1 MPTTLPS
8 ISTTV
13 EKEFQSPLL
22 PPDDES
28 LPEKICIDE
37 MLQTYC
43 GEFGWWQ
50 LTHFLMTSLAWAL
63 EAFHTMIMIF
73 ADREPEWR
81 CLDGVA
87 GLGCDPAAKSVCRF
101 EPGSWEWV
109 EGVASSTVAEW
120 GLVCGDKY
128 KVGMVQAVFFAGCMF
143 G

>member
-1 MPTTLPS
+1 M
-8 ISTTV
+8 
-13 EKEFQSPLL
+13 
-22 PPDDES
+22 
-28 LPEKICIDE
+28 
-37 MLQTYC
+37 
-43 GEFGWWQ
+43 
-50 LTHFLMTSLAWAL
+50 

-81 CLDGVA
+81 CLDGAA
-87 GLGCDPAAKSVCRF
+87 GLGCDPAAKSVCGF

-109 EGVASSTVAEW
+109 EGMASSTVAEW